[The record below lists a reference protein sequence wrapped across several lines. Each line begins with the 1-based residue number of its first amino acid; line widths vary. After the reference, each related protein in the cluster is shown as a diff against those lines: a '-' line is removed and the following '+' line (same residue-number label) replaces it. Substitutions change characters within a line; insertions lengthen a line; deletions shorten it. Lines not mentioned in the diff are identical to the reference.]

1 MKILV
6 IGDRIVSCDLLVEA
20 AKTLLINEK
29 VTIKQLF
36 WTSESRQ
43 DFQKKA
49 LNIEKNGPEAEE
61 IPEEA
66 YKEIEDTDILL
77 THFCPVPKNLIEKA
91 NQLKLIG
98 TCRGGMEH
106 IDVESATLK
115 KIHVI
120 HCIRNAEATS
130 DFTVGLMFSE
140 TRNIARA
147 HAAIKAGNWRK
158 DYVNNNY
165 TTSMRDMTVGIV
177 GLGHIGKLVAEKC
190 VGIGM
195 KVIAY
200 DPFVNQ
206 KKVDSSGLKVKML
219 SCEEVFKSSDIISLH
234 LRVTPATK
242 NFVNED
248 LIKLMKP
255 TAYLINTSRAGVLD
269 KGALVNALEN
279 KTIGGAALDVFWE
292 EPLPLGDPLLSLD
305 NITLTPHNAGN
316 VVDALP
322 KSPLLLARTIN
333 DFWNTGKSDMV
344 VNLNKLNKLN

>member
-6 IGDRIVSCDLLVEA
+6 IGDRIVSCELLAEA
-20 AKTLLINEK
+20 SQTLSINEEVIIKK
-29 VTIKQLF
+29 VL
-36 WTSESRQ
+36 WTSENRK

-61 IPEEA
+61 IPAEV
-66 YKEIEDTDILL
+66 YKEVEDTDILL
-77 THFCPVPKNLIEKA
+77 THFCPIPKELIDKGK
-91 NQLKLIG
+91 QLKLIG

-106 IDVESATLK
+106 VDVEAATTK
-115 KIHVI
+115 NIPVI

-130 DFTVGLMFSE
+130 DFAVGLMFAE

-147 HAAIKAGNWRK
+147 HAALKNGNWRK
-158 DYVNNNY
+158 DYINNNY

-177 GLGHIGKLVAEKC
+177 GLGHIGKLLAQKC
-190 VGIGM
+190 IGIGM

-200 DPFVNQ
+200 DPFVTQ
-206 KKVDSSGLKVKML
+206 EKVNDIGLKVKMS
-219 SCEEVFKSSDIISLH
+219 SCEELFKTSDIISLH
-234 LRVTPATK
+234 LRLTK
-242 NFVNED
+242 DTENFINED

-269 KGALVNALEN
+269 KDALIEALEK

-292 EPLPLGDPLLSLD
+292 EPLSPEDPIFQLD

-333 DFWNTGKSDMV
+333 DFWKTGKSDMV
-344 VNLNKLNKLN
+344 VNLNKLNK